1 MHVTVKITASTGE
14 YVTLLDENV
23 ESRKELESVAAIL
36 KIARFLEENVE
47 AFLKA
52 KGESAEGQAEG

>member
-1 MHVTVKITASTGE
+1 VHVTVKLTVSSGE
-14 YVTLLDENV
+14 LVTVLDENV

-52 KGESAEGQAEG
+52 KGESVEGQAEG

>member
-1 MHVTVKITASTGE
+1 MHVTVKLTVSSGE
-14 YVTLLDENV
+14 LVTVLDENV
-23 ESRKELESVAAIL
+23 ESRKELESLAAIL

-52 KGESAEGQAEG
+52 KGESVEGQAEG

>member
-1 MHVTVKITASTGE
+1 VHVTVKLTVSSGE
-14 YVTLLDENV
+14 LVTVLDENV
-23 ESRKELESVAAIL
+23 ESRKELESLAAIL

-52 KGESAEGQAEG
+52 KGESVEGQAEG